1 MAKPDFAA
9 GLSKIKSPALP
20 LDEPAQPVR
29 AKTQKVQDAPS
40 REGKVAISGYFD
52 PAVRQQLQ
60 ILGIRQE
67 KTMVAMMAEA
77 FNLLFEKYGE
87 SPIAKG

>member
-9 GLSKIKSPALP
+9 GLKKLKAPEQTTFL
-20 LDEPAQPVR
+20 EPAPSAQTRTDLP
-29 AKTQKVQDAPS
+29 PS

-52 PAVRQQLQ
+52 PAVRKQLQ
-60 ILGIRQE
+60 ILAVHE
-67 KTMVAMMAEA
+67 DKSMAAMMAEA

-87 SPIAKG
+87 SPIAKA